1 MNKPT
6 GEEIIEFIHSHW
18 KNQTCPMCG
27 GRTWNVSDKVFELR
41 EFNDG
46 NFVLGGPNSSIVP
59 LIPVT
64 CDKCVI
70 NRIGKKGVTHGK
82 NGKYYFNFSK

>member
-41 EFNDG
+41 
-46 NFVLGGPNSSIVP
+46 NSTMEILCLEDQTRP
-59 LIPVT
+59 LF
-64 CDKCVI
+64 
-70 NRIGKKGVTHGK
+70 H
-82 NGKYYFNFSK
+82 